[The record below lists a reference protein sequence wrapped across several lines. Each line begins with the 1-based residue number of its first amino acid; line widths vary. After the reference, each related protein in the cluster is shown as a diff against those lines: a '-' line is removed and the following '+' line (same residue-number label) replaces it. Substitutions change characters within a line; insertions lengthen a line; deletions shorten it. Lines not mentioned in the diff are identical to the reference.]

1 MTLFSSVEPPLF
13 LTQRG
18 SLSVNVLKLLIKK
31 KKKHFVAKSVTNES
45 RSF

>member
-31 KKKHFVAKSVTNES
+31 KKHFVAKSVTNES